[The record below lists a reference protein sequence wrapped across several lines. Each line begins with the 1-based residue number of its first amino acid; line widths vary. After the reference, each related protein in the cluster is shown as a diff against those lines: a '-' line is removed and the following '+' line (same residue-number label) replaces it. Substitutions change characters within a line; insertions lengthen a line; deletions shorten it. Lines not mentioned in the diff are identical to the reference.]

1 MSPRVFRENSAIESR
16 CNHTEFKEKGGIA
29 LQGLLGFE
37 EVRGSNHAM
46 KGGTVLLGLFTIS
59 TVFQLVLATERTA
72 SEPLNPET
80 GSVNIVPAI
89 PLQSEIEICPL
100 DLPDELF
107 SGVKDACGGQEL
119 NRYRCCPVL
128 AAWLYAAHARAALR
142 SLKMPVSDDSPVL
155 PDDSQTC
162 VNHLQSSLQRRGIR
176 IPQPNDTCD
185 PVQCFCGIR
194 LHSLSL
200 LTCPQA
206 FNVTVSA
213 RRRHVKVASPAVRAL
228 EKNCRTPSYAGCST
242 CLKSLQKLNGMEE
255 VADTSDRTNRINN
268 RGCEL
273 LGLTWLLAK
282 NRTAYIPT
290 VSAVFRAV
298 MYSGLSPQT
307 TVCTADPERMPLPVD
322 STQLDLSAGSLINP
336 AAAALMGVILL
347 ILHVTSNLVSFH

>member
-1 MSPRVFRENSAIESR
+1 
-16 CNHTEFKEKGGIA
+16 
-29 LQGLLGFE
+29 
-37 EVRGSNHAM
+37 M
-46 KGGTVLLGLFTIS
+46 KGGTILLFFFTIS
-59 TVFQLVLATERTA
+59 TVFQLGLATKNTT

-80 GSVNIVPAI
+80 GNVNIVPAI
-89 PLQSEIEICPL
+89 PLQSEIETCPL

-107 SGVKDACGGQEL
+107 SGIKAACGGREL

-162 VNHLQSSLQRRGIR
+162 VNNLQSSLQRRGVR

-185 PVQCFCGIR
+185 PMLCFCGIR

-200 LTCPQA
+200 VTCPQA
-206 FNVTVSA
+206 FNVTVSG

-228 EKNCRTPSYAGCST
+228 EKNCRTPTYSGCST
-242 CLKSLQKLNGMEE
+242 CLKSLHKLNGMEE
-255 VADTSDRTNRINN
+255 VSDTSDRTNRINS
-268 RGCEL
+268 RDCEL

-298 MYSGLSPQT
+298 MYSGLSPLT
-307 TVCTADPERMPLPVD
+307 TVCTANPEKMPLPVD
-322 STQLDLSAGSLINP
+322 STQLDQSAGSLNSC
-336 AAAALMGVILL
+336 AAAALMGVIFF
-347 ILHVTSNLVSFH
+347 IVQATSILVSLH